1 MVQLEPQAECNST
14 KSVSAAKGGH
24 IVMAQQFFELAP
36 EFVGRFD
43 VQVQAMDEDQGLR
56 GKNTLIDIDVRM
68 QEGSHALHADGK
80 QGMSRPRI
88 DERGQQ
94 RSVDSQLNVFRGQ
107 YRISR
112 EKG

>member
-14 KSVSAAKGGH
+14 KSVYSAKGGH

-43 VQVQAMDEDQGLR
+43 VQVQAMHEEQGLR
-56 GKNTLIDIDVRM
+56 GKNTLIEIDFCI
-68 QEGSHALHADGK
+68 QERSHALHADGK

-88 DERGQQ
+88 DERGKQ
-94 RSVDSQLNVFRGQ
+94 RSVDAQLNVFRGQ
-107 YRISR
+107 NWNS
-112 EKG
+112 